1 MKQAQK
7 KQCESGYGDCSS
19 GGIGGSDCC
28 NNRTSFGEKWSSGN
42 GFFSSGGRNRK
53 SSEEQFV
60 TEMKSRIPV
69 NEKGTYC
76 ITFDDSLYKKAFKL
90 IKIFENGGNEKIQN
104 VSICPGKKILIKL
117 KEE

>member
-7 KQCESGYGDCSS
+7 KQYESVYGDYSS
-19 GGIGGSDCC
+19 SGIGGGDCC
-28 NNRTSFGEKWSSGN
+28 NNRTGFRKGNSGN
-42 GFFSSGGRNRK
+42 GFFSSVGRNGK

-60 TEMKSRIPV
+60 TEMKNRIPV

-76 ITFDDSLYKKAFKL
+76 ITFDNSLYKKAFKL